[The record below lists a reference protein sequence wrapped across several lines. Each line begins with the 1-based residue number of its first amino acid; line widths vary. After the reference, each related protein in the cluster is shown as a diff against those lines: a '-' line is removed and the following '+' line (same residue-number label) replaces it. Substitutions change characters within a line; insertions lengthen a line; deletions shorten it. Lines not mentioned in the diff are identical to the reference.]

1 MTERASTSDGPP
13 TDTTRVGRLICAVKP
28 PPLMNCCRPGGRVVG
43 VCCRV
48 LAQRCSRL
56 LVVRLGRWVVHPKHV
71 RRLIR
76 CFVGHE
82 VSGQCAGSRCRPA
95 ATCWQSSPD
104 SRTVPSSAGWST
116 PSGRGRPRAT
126 AAVVVLVVVAVGGC
140 AGCGG
145 GRAAR
150 RALTGSPSRGTAPLR
165 SGCDLA
171 VGDPSRSL
179 VVWRSRAGVAMGGY
193 RAGGPVSGGRDTGP
207 EALYLEALYPEALY
221 LRPPSP
227 RWSPLIR
234 LRASRAFLRRAEE

>member
-82 VSGQCAGSRCRPA
+82 VSGQCAGSRCRLA

-150 RALTGSPSRGTAPLR
+150 RALTASPSRGTAPLR

-171 VGDPSRSL
+171 VGDPRRL
-179 VVWRSRAGVAMGGY
+179 AQPRGRCDGGIQGRRPCIWRAGY
-193 RAGGPVSGGRDTGP
+193 RAGGPVSGGPVSGGP
-207 EALYLEALYPEALY
+207 VSEAAFTALVSTHTIAGK
-221 LRPPSP
+221 
-227 RWSPLIR
+227 
-234 LRASRAFLRRAEE
+234 